1 MVKLDDAR
9 ELKQQSDEHNRRI
22 REMERDFLT
31 GQQQKKRRVAEEAQM
46 AKEKYTQ
53 FWKDKLTGIY
63 TEQAQNIIKL
73 GKEKETN
80 KKNLSKLE

>member
-73 GKEKETN
+73 GKEKEAN
-80 KKNLSKLE
+80 KKNLSKL

>member
-1 MVKLDDAR
+1 
-9 ELKQQSDEHNRRI
+9 
-22 REMERDFLT
+22 MERDFLT

>member
-1 MVKLDDAR
+1 
-9 ELKQQSDEHNRRI
+9 
-22 REMERDFLT
+22 
-31 GQQQKKRRVAEEAQM
+31 M

>member
-31 GQQQKKRRVAEEAQM
+31 GQQQKKRRVAEEAQI

-73 GKEKETN
+73 GKEKEAN
-80 KKNLSKLE
+80 KKNLSKL